1 MVAIAGDG
9 ARAFTSDIGAG
20 AVSAMDLVKG
30 TLVRLVPVGPR
41 VEGIAVAPDGSTV
54 WAGSNTNGT
63 VSVIDTKTGAIVETL
78 GGLFPPL
85 PARDLGGWA
94 DGDRDA
100 GRESCRGH
108 RGSRGAEARADDRRG
123 RVAGRRRVRAITEI
137 GTAG

>member
-54 WAGSNTNGT
+54 WAGSNTNGA

-85 PARDLGGWA
+85 PARDLGGWRTA
-94 DGDRDA
+94 IVCDPQGNAIHVIDVAARKQLWKLDGL
-100 GRESCRGH
+100 GSPRG
-108 RGSRGAEARADDRRG
+108 
-123 RVAGRRRVRAITEI
+123 
-137 GTAG
+137 